1 MNSFGNSFRLSIFGE
16 SHGELVGVTLDG
28 VRPGLELSAEDFA
41 IDLKRRQ
48 GGAGLGTTPRK
59 ESDEPH
65 LVTGVL
71 DGRATG
77 APLTVLF
84 YNNNTRSKDYS
95 ALALQPRPSH
105 SDWVAAQKYDGFN
118 DLRGGG
124 HFSARLTLGLVSA
137 GVVAKKMLGEGVRFS
152 TKVVEMGGRS
162 DKFADLLR
170 DVEEVHDSVGAVV
183 ECRVSGVGVGLGE
196 PFFDSVEAVVAHL
209 MFSVPGVKGVE
220 FGMGFRAAEMR
231 GSEHNDAIVSK
242 GGKTFTNHA
251 GGVVGGISNGNEI
264 VCRVAFKPTASIA
277 REQQTFRYDS
287 LDRESGSVEPLKI
300 EGRHDSCI
308 AIRGV
313 VVAEAVMAIAL
324 ADLTLRVK

>member
-1 MNSFGNSFRLSIFGE
+1 MNSFGNSYRLSIFGE

-28 VRPGLELSAEDFA
+28 VRPGLELSVEDFA
-41 IDLKRRQ
+41 VDLKRRQ
-48 GGAGLGTTPRK
+48 GGSGLGTTPRK

-65 LVTGVL
+65 LVTGIL
-71 DGRATG
+71 DGRTTG
-77 APLTVLF
+77 APLTILF

-105 SDWVAAQKYDGFN
+105 SDWVAAQKYNGYN

-137 GVVAKKMLGEGVRFS
+137 GVVAKKLLGEEVQFS
-152 TKVVEMGGRS
+152 TKVVEMGGQNS
-162 DKFADLLR
+162 KFADLLR
-170 DVEEVHDSVGAVV
+170 DVEGEHDSVGAVV

-220 FGMGFRAAEMR
+220 FGAGFGASRMR
-231 GSEHNDAIVSK
+231 GSEHNDTIITK
-242 GGKTFTNHA
+242 EGETLTNNA

-277 REQQTFRYDS
+277 REQQTFKYDS
-287 LDRESGSVEPLKI
+287 LDKESGSVESLQI

-313 VVAEAVMAIAL
+313 VVAEAAMAVAL
-324 ADLTLRVK
+324 ADLTLRA